1 MKKFDYEKYEKEKA
15 YFQKKVDTISSIR
28 MLIFIFMIGSFILGA
43 KNNYFNYLGILFI
56 IIFVILIFIHDNY
69 YKKLDYYRKY
79 IAIINEY
86 IDRINGKWR
95 NFNDIGEEFSNDLF
109 NDLDIV
115 GSNSLFQYL
124 NISRTLGG
132 RRKFID
138 LLSNKKSS
146 DVKLRERQEA
156 ILELSKK
163 INFVIDFQV
172 QLQCYKKN
180 EKDLEKNLELL
191 NKNVGS
197 KKIEL
202 GIAVV
207 CSFISV
213 VLLILGWLNVIS
225 YNYFYGFF
233 IFNFLINYMYSYIY
247 RDVFSNITDI
257 ASDYSNLLGVY
268 NSIINNN
275 FDSKL
280 LVKFRQ
286 DVLKSKNNIKKL
298 IYIDDLNNLKNNILS
313 NFIFNGFFCINLI
326 VMYMYSKF
334 QESDIKN
341 VKKGII
347 IIENM
352 EALISLAG
360 LGMVKDNVVIP
371 KISNNVSIHAVNIC
385 HPLLLEKNVVG
396 NDFNST
402 NGVNVITGSNMGGKT
417 SFLRTIGINLI
428 LFSAGSFVCASE
440 FSSSYFKI
448 YTSMRV
454 SDDIDKG
461 ISTFY
466 GELLRIKKALSDK
479 SDNRLVLVDEI
490 FKGTN
495 YNDRMY
501 GAYQVMKKLNDNRTI
516 LLITTHD
523 FELCDA
529 KIDNLNN
536 YYFKEYYEGEVIK
549 FDYKIRSGKCDSTN
563 AKYLMKKLGIID
575 D

>member
-1 MKKFDYEKYEKEKA
+1 MKKFDYEKYKKEKE

-43 KNNYFNYLGILFI
+43 KNTYFNYLGILFI

-79 IAIINEY
+79 VIIINEY
-86 IDRINGKWR
+86 LDRINGKWR
-95 NFNDIGEEFSNDLF
+95 NFNDIGEEFFNDLF

-286 DVLKSKNNIKKL
+286 DVLKSKNNITKL

-341 VKKGII
+341 VKTGII

-428 LFSAGSFVCASE
+428 LFSAGGFVCASE